1 VSKVLRN
8 AYGVSPELR
17 AKVEAAIATLHYRPR
32 VSARGMRGSTFTIGL
47 STPPLGDNPF
57 IGVVIDGISTVLVR
71 SGYDV
76 IVLPVLGA
84 VGGDEGLQRL
94 VDRQVDGIIA
104 IGTTA
109 SPAALDAVAAG
120 TPLVA
125 VGRHEESGAYDCV
138 HSDDRAGVR
147 LALDHLLALGHRRIL
162 HATLSEA
169 DLAAGE
175 ADGHAIRLRAY
186 EERMA
191 AEGLDALVARVGM
204 RDAEQTF
211 VEALADG
218 ATAVLAGNDA
228 LALEALA
235 ATRVPGHRAVAVVG
249 YDGTPIAAHP
259 MIGLTTVDQHG
270 TELGARAAALL
281 LERVKDGRS
290 QAVHEPLV
298 PTLRVRTSSTP
309 PAS

>member
-1 VSKVLRN
+1 MPTMSDVAQEAGVSRAAVSKVLRN

-191 AEGLDALVARVGM
+191 AEGLD
-204 RDAEQTF
+204 
-211 VEALADG
+211 DG